1 MKNVNQRRKY
11 SNIKHFNDCCATAL
25 HVATDRWVESLGA
38 TIRTGSEIDF
48 VIVNPYQKIAKK
60 NRNILR
66 KVTRLQQQQ
75 SKNQSAGL
83 GHSSSG

>member
-1 MKNVNQRRKY
+1 MKNVNQRRQY
-11 SNIKHFNDCCATAL
+11 SNIKPFNDCCATAL
-25 HVATDRWVESLGA
+25 PQATDRWVESLGA

-66 KVTRLQQQQ
+66 KVTRLQQ
-75 SKNQSAGL
+75 SLPQSAGL
-83 GHSSSG
+83 GYSNNGS